1 MVRGDDR
8 YSTFDALTGQDHTG
22 LSPVYWTA
30 GFTMGLQ
37 KRYIGEKE
45 TRLLKEQVLSD
56 ELGEA
61 IAAILCLIGNHMD
74 DRVTPLPVTE
84 TVHRSLFRGV
94 FPSSGFLPIGNLS
107 NGLFLSTIHPT
118 IAPFSHQFHDSRNW
132 RLYKSLRNPQK
143 RPAKLYERA
152 HALEYCGRG

>member
-74 DRVTPLPVTE
+74 DRATPLPVTE
-84 TVHRSLFRGV
+84 TVHLSLFRGV
-94 FPSSGFLPIGNLS
+94 FPSSGFFHSATYLTVSSFQQSIQRLPLS
-107 NGLFLSTIHPT
+107 ATNFTILGT
-118 IAPFSHQFHDSRNW
+118 GVFT
-132 RLYKSLRNPQK
+132 NP
-143 RPAKLYERA
+143 
-152 HALEYCGRG
+152 